1 MKNYFYD
8 IYGRIKNLTR
18 PVQLHKK
25 SEKTK
30 ALFAV
35 GVVSFFWGT
44 TWLASKKG
52 VEQMP
57 ALQLSGI
64 RQLLAGII
72 YIIFFSIKG
81 YKIPSRQ
88 LFFQLL
94 WMSMLMFVINNGFS
108 TWSVEY
114 LPSGLGA
121 VISSISPIWIA
132 IFSVFLF
139 KEAKLNLMTVAGLIL
154 GFAGILIIFYDY
166 LQQLFNPAFIRGVL
180 LGLGATMTWALGT
193 LYTAQQSKSVNPY
206 YSLGWQMFLG
216 GIQLTVLAYLTGQHI
231 PLGDINWKAWASISY
246 LVVIGSLITF
256 AAFIYSLKRLPV
268 SQVSVHAYINPIV
281 AVIVGSLLNHEKLN
295 GTIALGTLVTI
306 LGIYLVNTGFRRVK
320 ISKEDKSDI
329 PVDNL
334 AKK

>member
-8 IYGRIKNLTR
+8 IYGRIKNLAR
-18 PVQLHKK
+18 PVQLQNK
-25 SEKTK
+25 SERTK

-64 RQLLAGII
+64 RQLLAGSI
-72 YIIFFSIKG
+72 YILFFTIKG
-81 YKIPSRQ
+81 FKLPNRQ

-108 TWSVEY
+108 TWSVKY

-139 KEAKLNLMTVAGLIL
+139 KEAKLNLLTIGGLVL

-166 LQQLFNPAFIRGVL
+166 LQELLNPAFLTGIF
-180 LGLGATMTWALGT
+180 LGLVATMTWALGT
-193 LYTAQQSKSVNPY
+193 LYTAQHSKNVNPY

-216 GIQLTVLAYLTGQHI
+216 GIQLTLLAYLTGQHK
-231 PLGDINWKAWASISY
+231 PLSQAGPQAWASIAY
-246 LVVIGSLITF
+246 LVIIGSIVTF

-268 SQVSVHAYINPIV
+268 AQVSVHAYINPII

-295 GTIALGTLVTI
+295 GLIALGTAVTI
-306 LGIYLVNTGFRRVK
+306 LGVYMVNTGFRRVK
-320 ISKEDKSDI
+320 IPDKE
-329 PVDNL
+329 
-334 AKK
+334 

>member
-1 MKNYFYD
+1 MPPFYFALMKNYLYD

-18 PVQLHKK
+18 PVQLHNQ

-30 ALFAV
+30 ALIAV

-57 ALQLSGI
+57 ALQLAGI
-64 RQLLAGII
+64 RQLLAGGI
-72 YIIFFSIKG
+72 YIIFFRMKG
-81 YKIPSRQ
+81 FKLPSRQ
-88 LFFQLL
+88 LFIQLL
-94 WMSMLMFVINNGFS
+94 WMSILMFVINNGFS
-108 TWSVEY
+108 TWSVKY

-139 KEAKLNLMTVAGLIL
+139 KEARLNLMTIAGLLL
-154 GFAGILIIFYDY
+154 GFAGIVIIFYDY
-166 LQQLFNPAFIRGVL
+166 LQELLNPAFLRGIF
-180 LGLGATMTWALGT
+180 LGLVATMTWALGT
-193 LYTAQQSKSVNPY
+193 LYTAQQSRMVNPY

-216 GIQLTVLAYLTGQHI
+216 GIQLTILAYITGEHR
-231 PLGDINWKAWASISY
+231 PLQEVTWQAWASIGY

-268 SQVSVHAYINPIV
+268 SQVSVHAYINPII
-281 AVIVGSLLNHEKLN
+281 AVIVGAFLNHEKLN
-295 GTIALGTLVTI
+295 AWIAFGTIVTI
-306 LGIYLVNTGFRRVK
+306 LGVFLVNTGFRKVQ
-320 ISKEDKSDI
+320 IQKED
-329 PVDNL
+329 
-334 AKK
+334 